1 MGLSPKVSNLY
12 KLQILIVNLGIF
24 LCIGLVN

>member
-1 MGLSPKVSNLY
+1 MGLGPNVSNWYELE
-12 KLQILIVNLGIF
+12 ILIVNLRIF